1 MTTNGLFGHLD
12 SHKLTDDLLDFFSY
26 DSYPQF
32 SSIFPEAGD
41 QPLLDRRWSS
51 NLSVARSI
59 SPNFCVMEQQSGP
72 GGWVNR
78 MEMPSPKP
86 GQMRLWTYQ
95 SIAHGADMVLYFRW
109 RTATVGTEIY
119 WHGINDYHNRPN
131 RRVREVEQIG
141 QELMKIGQHI
151 AGKIYRSKVAMIR
164 DYANSWDGEL
174 DRWFGPLIWKSETAW
189 FKTLQ
194 YNHIPMD
201 YVFLQPKLSIED
213 LLPYEVLIYPHG
225 AVMTLETAALLREYA
240 EQGGKLIF
248 GARTGYKD
256 EFGKCRMQEMP
267 GPVADLCGIIV
278 EDFTMITG
286 SEKPAHLQWSGNVT
300 EEELVAEGFNDIL
313 QVESDTAQVIAL
325 YKDKFY
331 AGKPAL
337 TRNTV
342 GKGVVYYYG
351 AAFNEDVVEKLLPS
365 LLLISPVSDL
375 CELPQE
381 VELAIRSSEDG
392 DALFLLNYSSEAV
405 KLKFKK
411 QVQDQIT
418 GRLLEND
425 VELEAYGVVVILT

>member
-1 MTTNGLFGHLD
+1 
-12 SHKLTDDLLDFFSY
+12 
-26 DSYPQF
+26 
-32 SSIFPEAGD
+32 
-41 QPLLDRRWSS
+41 
-51 NLSVARSI
+51 
-59 SPNFCVMEQQSGP
+59 
-72 GGWVNR
+72 
-78 MEMPSPKP
+78 
-86 GQMRLWTYQ
+86 
-95 SIAHGADMVLYFRW
+95 
-109 RTATVGTEIY
+109 
-119 WHGINDYHNRPN
+119 
-131 RRVREVEQIG
+131 
-141 QELMKIGQHI
+141 
-151 AGKIYRSKVAMIR
+151 
-164 DYANSWDGEL
+164 
-174 DRWFGPLIWKSETAW
+174 
-189 FKTLQ
+189 
-194 YNHIPMD
+194 
-201 YVFLQPKLSIED
+201 
-213 LLPYEVLIYPHG
+213 
-225 AVMTLETAALLREYA
+225 MTLETAALLREYA

-313 QVESDTAQVIAL
+313 QVESDTAQVIAH

-351 AAFNEDVVEKLLPS
+351 AAFNEAVVEKLLPS